1 MRFRFGQVLTRTEAT
16 LSGFR
21 LVRNLSEPHVHAG
34 RLPNAL
40 ISIESWFAVAASA
53 LPSGN
58 ALARAQKC
66 GIEMPTGHF
75 NVRNL
80 LSPHAHASRSLKIAY
95 GVCLDG
101 RVAPVDSA
109 LAEQHLMRCSSRAE
123 LDRAGDACPSKQTVG
138 ERQLIR

>member
-1 MRFRFGQVLTRTEAT
+1 MRFRFGQVLARTEAT

-21 LVRNLSEPHVHAG
+21 LVRNLSEPHVRPS

-40 ISIESWFAVAASA
+40 ISIESWFAVATSA

-58 ALARAQKC
+58 APARAQKY

-80 LSPHAHASRSLKIAY
+80 SESHVHASRYLKIAY
-95 GVCLDG
+95 GVRLDG
-101 RVAPVDSA
+101 HAAPVDSA
-109 LAEQHLMRCSSRAE
+109 LAEQH
-123 LDRAGDACPSKQTVG
+123 
-138 ERQLIR
+138 

>member
-21 LVRNLSEPHVHAG
+21 LVRNLSEPHVRPS

-40 ISIESWFAVAASA
+40 ISIESWFAVAASV

-58 ALARAQKC
+58 APARAQNC

-80 LSPHAHASRSLKIAY
+80 SEPHAQPVEHRRAKLEYCRLLKTVVLSFKVGNA
-95 GVCLDG
+95 GVPG
-101 RVAPVDSA
+101 VRF
-109 LAEQHLMRCSSRAE
+109 R
-123 LDRAGDACPSKQTVG
+123 
-138 ERQLIR
+138 

>member
-21 LVRNLSEPHVHAG
+21 LVRNLSEPHVRPS

-40 ISIESWFAVAASA
+40 ISIESWFAVAASV

-58 ALARAQKC
+58 APARAQYC

-75 NVRNL
+75 NGRNL
-80 LSPHAHASRSLKIAY
+80 SEPHAQPVEHRRAKLEYCRLLKTVVLSFKVGNA
-95 GVCLDG
+95 GVPG
-101 RVAPVDSA
+101 VRF
-109 LAEQHLMRCSSRAE
+109 R
-123 LDRAGDACPSKQTVG
+123 
-138 ERQLIR
+138 

>member
-1 MRFRFGQVLTRTEAT
+1 MRFRFGQVLARTEAT

-21 LVRNLSEPHVHAG
+21 LVRNLSEPHVRPS

-40 ISIESWFAVAASA
+40 ISIEPWFAVAASA

-58 ALARAQKC
+58 VPVRAQKC
-66 GIEMPTGHF
+66 GIEMPTEHF

-80 LSPHAHASRSLKIAY
+80 LSPHAHASRYLKIAY

-101 RVAPVDSA
+101 RAAPVDSA
-109 LAEQHLMRCSSRAE
+109 LAEQHLMCCSSRAG
-123 LDRAGDACPSKQTVG
+123 LDRAGDARPSKQIVG